1 MHIREDLAD
10 TIKRAFYLAK
20 SGRTGVV
27 VVDFPKDIQKEYG
40 SDFYPPKYNTE
51 DNKNISIGSGGFS
64 GKIEKAL
71 NILNKAERP
80 VFLIGGGVNIAR
92 GGKEMTRLAEF
103 TKIPVVT
110 TIMGKGEI
118 PTTCGLYVG
127 NLGIHGSYGANMA
140 VSRCDVL
147 FAIGTRFNDRITGN
161 IQEFALH
168 PIIIHADIDG
178 DVISRNVTAD
188 VSIVADAKEVISALL
203 KKAVPLN
210 TEKRPEP

>member
-20 SGRTGVV
+20 SGRPGVV

-92 GGKEMTRLAEF
+92 GGKEMTRLVEL

-110 TIMGKGEI
+110 TIMGKGAI

-147 FAIGTRFNDRITGN
+147 FA
-161 IQEFALH
+161 
-168 PIIIHADIDG
+168 IIIHADIDG